1 MKKML
6 SASIVL
12 LGLASTALN
21 AYPPIP
27 DPPVD
32 PPSVAAYPPIP
43 DPPVDPPSVSN
54 IEWTNI

>member
-32 PPSVAAYPPIP
+32 PPSV
-43 DPPVDPPSVSN
+43 SN